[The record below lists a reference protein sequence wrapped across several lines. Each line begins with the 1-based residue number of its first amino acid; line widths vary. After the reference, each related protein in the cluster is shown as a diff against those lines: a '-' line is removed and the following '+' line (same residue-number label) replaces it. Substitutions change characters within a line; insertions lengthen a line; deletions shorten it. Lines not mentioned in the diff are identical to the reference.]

1 MRVAA
6 ANACIVLASATPL
19 TAIAAITGPN
29 ASAHDSVIGSNPQNG
44 SVVQQFP
51 EKLELE
57 FSGEVEEGFNTV
69 ALSRADGEATEVV
82 YTGEPEVHG
91 RDVTLQLP
99 EGFQA
104 QPGQYRVGFQIVSS
118 DGHATKGMTT
128 FDYAP
133 DGQVGGEPEVV
144 DTQNAEQRDAGE
156 SRGFELALVFLGVLA
171 VAGAAFAMVA
181 RQRRARQLKG
191 VEK

>member
-1 MRVAA
+1 MNQPTTRRRGRVRVATA
-6 ANACIVLASATPL
+6 SACIFLASATPL
-19 TAIAAITGPN
+19 
-29 ASAHDSVIGSNPQNG
+29 ASAHDSVVGSNPQNG

-51 EKLELE
+51 DRLELE
-57 FSGEVEEGFNTV
+57 FSGEVQEGFNTV
-69 ALSRADGEATEVV
+69 ALSRADGEAAEVV
-82 YTGEPEVHG
+82 YTGEPEVQG

-144 DTQNAEQRDAGE
+144 DTRDAAQSD
-156 SRGFELALVFLGVLA
+156 SRGYELALVFLGVLA
-171 VAGAAFAMVA
+171 VAGAALAMVA
-181 RQRRARQLKG
+181 RQRRAGQLTE
-191 VEK
+191 VEEKQ